1 MGRIEKIKRLVIEE
15 ANKRVLNEMVTLPY
29 PPKRVLV
36 SGSKG
41 EDVIKLQKRLKEL
54 GYDIGSSGNN
64 SDGVDG
70 KYGTKTKSAIKKVQK
85 KAFPNN
91 YMEWDGR
98 TGEKTV
104 KYLNKSGS
112 GEGQSDDNSTNTP
125 PRKETKPNKK
135 DGWRVYSD
143 KLSSSPFDSKE
154 KGDRFRIW
162 VNNNL
167 PNTAKKHKLD
177 LPSETTSHKNSYI
190 LNTLNQVLKYKNG
203 EQIRVFEYYKIKN
216 PNWDK
221 DTGGGGSGLELSTNI
236 NPRYQNKIKTDK
248 IDSSK
253 KVNGIIA
260 KPGTDQCAQFVNY
273 FSNQFDSTGNAW
285 LAHEYDSKIGPTT
298 YSAFKNLPK
307 NKIDEIIELYQKI
320 DKSGEGAKE
329 SGTFNGDVRDLVDSL
344 VPAKGT
350 VKNIDMDDVVGIFY
364 YPSKHHQEAFF
375 QAGDKWFTGTEGNR
389 QPGNTI
395 KNGTGWGM
403 NTHLGIVGA
412 TKYGKPIVF
421 HNIGGN
427 VISEPA
433 DNLRIA
439 WAKKVG

>member
-1 MGRIEKIKRLVIEE
+1 MGRIEKQKRHLIKE
-15 ANKRVLNEMVTLPY
+15 ANQRILNEVIILTY

-36 SGSKG
+36 VGSEG
-41 EDVIKLQKRLKEL
+41 DDVKKLQRRLKEL
-54 GYDIGSSGNN
+54 GYGLGSSGPN

-70 KYGTKTKSAIKKVQK
+70 SYGSKTKAAVKKVQK
-85 KAFPNN
+85 LAFPNN
-91 YMEWDGR
+91 YMEWDGQA
-98 TGEKTV
+98 GEKTI
-104 KYLNKSGS
+104 KYLNSA
-112 GEGQSDDNSTNTP
+112 GEGKEQDG
-125 PRKETKPNKK
+125 ETKPIPPKK
-135 DGWRVYSD
+135 EEGWRVYSE
-143 KLSSSPFDSKE
+143 KLTKTPFSNKE
-154 KGDRFRIW
+154 QGDEFRKW
-162 VNNNL
+162 VNDNL

-177 LPSETTSHKNSYI
+177 PPSETTSYKNSYV

-203 EQIRVFEYYKIKN
+203 DRIRVFEYYKLKN
-216 PNWDK
+216 PKWNK
-221 DTGGGGSGLELSTNI
+221 LKGGGGTGLELSTNI

-260 KPGTDQCAQFVNY
+260 KPGTDQCAQFVNN
-273 FSNQFDSTGNAW
+273 FSNQFDSTGSAW
-285 LAHEYDSKIGPTT
+285 LAHEYDSKIGPTS

-307 NKIDEIIELYQKI
+307 DKIDKIIELYQKI

-329 SGTFNGDVRDLVDSL
+329 NGSFNNEVRDLVDSL

-375 QAGDKWFTGTEGNR
+375 QAGDKWFTGTEGNK
-389 QPGNTI
+389 QPGKTI
-395 KNGTGWGM
+395 KSGTGWGM

-439 WAKKVG
+439 WTKKVG